1 MASLSKENKS
11 VVEVGGIDTFLRLS
25 SRLPEKFRYK
35 YKNADEGN
43 TNVQSIEQR

>member
-11 VVEVGGIDTFLRLS
+11 VVEVGGIDTFLLS